1 MKRGTKKKKKEQNQ
15 TNKQIHKWKQ
25 TLKTRVAKIQ
35 SQKHG
40 KIVIQQ
46 KFVVEIGKNK
56 MNLFKNKSIKKGKRK

>member
-1 MKRGTKKKKKEQNQ
+1 M
-15 TNKQIHKWKQ
+15 
-25 TLKTRVAKIQ
+25 LKTRVAKIQ

-56 MNLFKNKSIKKGKRK
+56 MNLFKNKMFQKQEKVYFKKEKLKE